1 VAALVAGRAL
11 PVRIVPVTCKDCG
24 STTRKTPHP
33 GPRCATCHRAVVK
46 GRRVV
51 AHGRRLEQVYSITVT
66 EYAEILAEQGM
77 RCAIC
82 RRATGARKRLAVDH
96 DHGCCNQPTS
106 CGQCVRGLL
115 CSTCNKTLGHFRD
128 DPAAFLRGA
137 LYLLDWPSGRREPLW
152 PHRLVRD
159 LHERLELHA
168 RRQPPSSRSASSS

>member
-1 VAALVAGRAL
+1 
-11 PVRIVPVTCKDCG
+11 
-24 STTRKTPHP
+24 
-33 GPRCATCHRAVVK
+33 VVK
-46 GRRVV
+46 ARRTAV
-51 AHGRRLEQVYSITVT
+51 ADKRVLDVYSITPA
-66 EYAEILAEQGM
+66 EYAEIYFGQDQ

-96 DHGCCNQPTS
+96 DHACCDKPTS